1 MSLPSRLTFYN
12 ASYAF
17 DGGTTTLYATDEQG
31 AEHRV
36 VIPRSIDFNPGPTI
50 GRLHFDG
57 ELVPV
62 RSLLESNLLRLFK
75 EAELAPDLAPP
86 PPGAVTFDPPYG
98 VAGDDLKRLI
108 GYSPEERFRRLVD
121 SVIDCVESDAYGSQG
136 TPSTG

>member
-1 MSLPSRLTFYN
+1 M
-12 ASYAF
+12 
-17 DGGTTTLYATDEQG
+17 YATDERG
-31 AEHRV
+31 VEHRV

-75 EAELAPDLAPP
+75 EAELAPKSTPP
-86 PPGAVTFDPPYG
+86 PPGAVTFDPPCG
-98 VAGDDLKRLI
+98 IAGDDLKRLI

-121 SVIDCVESDAYGSQG
+121 SVINCAEGDAYGPRG